1 MLDEEAKVTSSDGF
15 MSRFLVATPEPS
27 RISLKDLKEP
37 SDSEKTSQVKLIHIE
52 TIRYTFSKD
61 AFEFLSDCV
70 DDYNVISQK
79 NERVN
84 PFLRYLNFYLKK
96 K

>member
-37 SDSEKTSQVKLIHIE
+37 SDSEKTSMSNLFVTVKLIHIE
-52 TIRYTFSKD
+52 PIRYTFKRD

-70 DDYNVISQK
+70 DDYNMISQK
-79 NERVN
+79 NERIN
-84 PFLRYLNFYLKK
+84 PFLRYL
-96 K
+96 